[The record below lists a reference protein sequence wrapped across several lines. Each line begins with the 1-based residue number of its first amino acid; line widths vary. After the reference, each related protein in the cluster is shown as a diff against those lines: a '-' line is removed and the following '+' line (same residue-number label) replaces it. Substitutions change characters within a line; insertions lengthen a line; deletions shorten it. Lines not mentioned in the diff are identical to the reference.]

1 VLIGAAASEIVQ
13 VPLWLDLLA
22 VFAGAVLGA
31 AFAVRRGFDIAGVF
45 ALSMVTGF
53 GGGVVRDVLLN
64 QLPVAL
70 QRNAYVLTALV
81 AATIGFFFAR
91 HIERLEQP
99 LVALDALTLAVYAI
113 VGVSKALSNGIA
125 VVPAIIVG
133 VVAAVSGAVIRDVL
147 VAQTPEI
154 FKPGT
159 LYATPALL
167 GCAVFAAL
175 HGLSAPLEASA
186 PISIAVVFT
195 VRLAAYWFSVTAPS
209 PIDAAA
215 LVRER
220 ARRHRAD

>member
-1 VLIGAAASEIVQ
+1 MLVGVATEVVQ

-64 QLPVAL
+64 QLPVVL
-70 QRNAYVLTALV
+70 QRNAYVITALV

-99 LVALDALTLAVYAI
+99 LAGLDAVTLAVFAI

-133 VVAAVSGAVIRDVL
+133 VISAVSGAVIRDVF
-147 VAQTPEI
+147 VARTPEI

-159 LYATPALL
+159 LYAIPALL
-167 GCAVFAAL
+167 GCALFATL
-175 HGLSAPLEASA
+175 HGLRAPLELSA
-186 PISIAVVFT
+186 PISIAAVVT
-195 VRLAAYWFSVTAPS
+195 IRLYAYRYSVQAPV
-209 PIDAAA
+209 PVDAAE
-215 LVRER
+215 LFGR
-220 ARRHRAD
+220 ARRRREP

>member
-1 VLIGAAASEIVQ
+1 VLFATASEIVQ

-22 VFAGAVLGA
+22 VFTGAVLGA

-45 ALSMVTGF
+45 ALAMVTGF

-64 QLPVAL
+64 QLPVVL
-70 QRNAYVLTALV
+70 QRNGYLVTAFV

-99 LVALDALTLAVYAI
+99 LIVLDALTLAVFAI

-125 VVPAIIVG
+125 VVPAILVG
-133 VVAAVSGAVIRDVL
+133 VVAAVAGAVIRDVL

-154 FKPGT
+154 FQPGT

-167 GCAVFAAL
+167 GCGVFAAM
-175 HGLSAPLEASA
+175 HGLGAPLAISAPV
-186 PISIAVVFT
+186 SIAVVFT
-195 VRLAAYWFSVTAPS
+195 VRIVAYRFSVTAPS

-220 ARRHRAD
+220 ARRRRDR

>member
-1 VLIGAAASEIVQ
+1 VLIGAASEVVQ

-45 ALSMVTGF
+45 AMSMVTGF

-99 LVALDALTLAVYAI
+99 LVVLDAVTLAVYAI

-133 VVAAVSGAVIRDVL
+133 VVAAVSGAVIRDIL

-167 GCAVFAAL
+167 GCVLFASL
-175 HGLSAPLEASA
+175 HGLSVPLEASA
-186 PISIAVVFT
+186 PVSIAAVVT
-195 VRLAAYWFSVTAPS
+195 VRLLAYRFSVTAPS

-220 ARRHRAD
+220 AQRRRS